1 MTNKLPID
9 QISKIAD
16 DVRLI
21 QDFAENHNFDSSF
34 FTAKVVP
41 PETKRNAKKPI
52 DYPLCSMIVSMLFV
66 LASIAVIKFYT
77 PPLAAAMSS
86 FVFLIGLLFTTTAIM
101 SAHMRFKENTV
112 TIILAVGLLMLLF
125 IGAGIF
131 TPEQA
136 LDRASGI
143 KP

>member
-21 QDFAENHNFDSSF
+21 QNFAENHNFDSSF
-34 FTAKVVP
+34 LTAKVVS
-41 PETKRNAKKPI
+41 PETKNFI
-52 DYPLCSMIVSMLFV
+52 DYPLCSMVFSMLFLLV
-66 LASIAVIKFYT
+66 SIAFIKFYT
-77 PPLAAAMSS
+77 PPLSTAMNS
-86 FVFLIGLLFTTTAIM
+86 FVFLIGLLFTTIATM

-112 TIILAVGLLMLLF
+112 TIIVAIGLLMLLF

-143 KP
+143 KT

>member
-1 MTNKLPID
+1 MANKLPID
-9 QISKIAD
+9 QIAKIAD

-21 QDFAENHNFDSSF
+21 QNFAENHNFDSSF
-34 FTAKVVP
+34 LTAEVVP
-41 PETKRNAKKPI
+41 SETARNARKPI
-52 DYPLCSMIVSMLFV
+52 DYPFYSMVISMFMV

-77 PPLAAAMSS
+77 PPLSTAMDS
-86 FVFLIGLLFTTTAIM
+86 FVFLVGLLFTTIATM

-112 TIILAVGLLMLLF
+112 TIIVSIGLIMLLF